1 MRNMTR
7 SNIYILI
14 GASVI
19 CILLSMLMGKCSRT
33 ESQTKVEADTAFQEH
48 IDTEHLTHAVTKRRP
63 QPTRTDTIFV
73 TDAQF
78 GCLTDGAQTQE
89 VAQHIKK
96 TYEVDSLHIDTTCTP
111 PASVNYHLLVRTDN
125 YDVDS
130 ISLRFNVDY
139 PKIIQTQTITKT
151 ITKKKRWNYGIQ
163 TGFGYGIYNRKPD
176 LYIGVGLTYNF

>member
-7 SNIYILI
+7 SDIYIMI
-14 GASVI
+14 GVSVI

-33 ESQTKVEADTAFQEH
+33 EIQTKVETDTVFQER
-48 IDTEHLTHAVTKRRP
+48 IDTIHIIHTVTRYRP

-73 TDAQF
+73 TD
-78 GCLTDGAQTQE
+78 TQTQE

-96 TYEVDSLHIDTTCTP
+96 TYEVDSLQIDTTSTP
-111 PASVNYHLLVRTDN
+111 HGMVSYHLLVRTDN

-130 ISLRFNVDY
+130 IALRFNVDY

-151 ITKKKRWNYGIQ
+151 VTRKKHWNYGIQ
-163 TGFGYGIYNRKPD
+163 TGFGYGVYNRKPD
-176 LYIGVGLTYNF
+176 LYIGVGIQYNM

>member
-1 MRNMTR
+1 MTR
-7 SNIYILI
+7 SDIYMLI
-14 GASVI
+14 GVSVI
-19 CILLSMLMGKCSRT
+19 CILLSMMVGKCSRT
-33 ESQTKVEADTAFQEH
+33 EIQTKVETDTVFQER
-48 IDTEHLTHAVTKRRP
+48 IDTVHLTHTVTRYRP

-73 TDAQF
+73 TD
-78 GCLTDGAQTQE
+78 AQTQE

-96 TYEVDSLHIDTTCTP
+96 TYEVDSLHIDTTCIP

-130 ISLRFNVDY
+130 IALRFNVDY

-151 ITKKKRWNYGIQ
+151 ITKKKHWNYGIQ

-176 LYIGVGLTYNF
+176 LYIGVGIQYNI

>member
-7 SNIYILI
+7 SDIYIMI
-14 GASVI
+14 GVSVI
-19 CILLSMLMGKCSRT
+19 CILLSMLMGKCSKT
-33 ESQTKVEADTAFQEH
+33 EIQTKVETDTVFQER
-48 IDTEHLTHAVTKRRP
+48 IDTIHITHTVTRYRP

-73 TDAQF
+73 TD
-78 GCLTDGAQTQE
+78 TQTQE

-96 TYEVDSLHIDTTCTP
+96 TYEVDSLHIDTTCIP

-130 ISLRFNVDY
+130 IALRFNVDY

-151 ITKKKRWNYGIQ
+151 VTRKKHWNYGIQ
-163 TGFGYGIYNRKPD
+163 TGFGYGVYNRKPD
-176 LYIGVGLTYNF
+176 LYIGVGIQYNM

>member
-7 SNIYILI
+7 SDIYMLI
-14 GASVI
+14 GVSVI
-19 CILLSMLMGKCSRT
+19 CILLSMLVGKCSKT
-33 ESQTKVEADTAFQEH
+33 EIQTKVETDTVFQER
-48 IDTEHLTHAVTKRRP
+48 IDTIHITHTVTRYRP

-73 TDAQF
+73 TD
-78 GCLTDGAQTQE
+78 TQTQE

-96 TYEVDSLHIDTTCTP
+96 TYEVDSLHIDTTCIP

-130 ISLRFNVDY
+130 IALRFNVDY

-151 ITKKKRWNYGIQ
+151 ITKKKHWNYGIQ
-163 TGFGYGIYNRKPD
+163 TGLGYGIYNRKPD
-176 LYIGVGLTYNF
+176 LYIGVGIQYNM

>member
-1 MRNMTR
+1 MTR
-7 SNIYILI
+7 SDIYILI
-14 GASVI
+14 GVSVI
-19 CILLSMLMGKCSRT
+19 CILLSMTMGKCSRT
-33 ESQTKVEADTAFQEH
+33 EIRTKVETDTVFQER
-48 IDTEHLTHAVTKRRP
+48 IDTIHLTHTVTRYRP

-73 TDAQF
+73 TD
-78 GCLTDGAQTQE
+78 AQTQE

-130 ISLRFNVDY
+130 IALRFNVDY

-151 ITKKKRWNYGIQ
+151 ITKKKHWNYGIQ
-163 TGFGYGIYNRKPD
+163 TGIGYGIYNRKPD
-176 LYIGVGLTYNF
+176 LYIGVGLQYNM

>member
-1 MRNMTR
+1 M
-7 SNIYILI
+7 LI

-19 CILLSMLMGKCSRT
+19 CILLSMTVGKCSKT
-33 ESQTKVEADTAFQEH
+33 EIQTKVETDTVFQER
-48 IDTEHLTHAVTKRRP
+48 IDTIHVTHTVTRYKP
-63 QPTRTDTIFV
+63 QPTRTDTIFI
-73 TDAQF
+73 TD
-78 GCLTDGAQTQE
+78 AQTQE

-130 ISLRFNVDY
+130 IALRFNVDY

-151 ITKKKRWNYGIQ
+151 ITKKKHWNYGIQ

-176 LYIGVGLTYNF
+176 LYIGVGIQYNI